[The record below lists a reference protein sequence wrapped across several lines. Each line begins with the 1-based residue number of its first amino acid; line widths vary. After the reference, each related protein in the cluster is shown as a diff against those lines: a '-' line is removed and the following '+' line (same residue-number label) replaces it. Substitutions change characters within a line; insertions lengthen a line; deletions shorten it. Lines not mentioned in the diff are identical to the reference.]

1 MRWRFSILLLV
12 LALLAAACGDD
23 DTATT
28 TAAPATDAPATTAA
42 PADACAIANLE
53 LVQPGVLTVA
63 TGDPAFPPWVSG
75 LDGAN
80 FDSPESKTGFEAA
93 LVYALAAE
101 LGFSDD
107 QVEWV
112 RTGFDEAVAPGPK
125 NFDFNL
131 QQYSITAVRDEV
143 VDFSDP
149 YYVTRQSLV
158 GLADSAAIGATTLGD
173 LADVRLGAQ
182 IGTTSLDFIEN
193 VIQPNEQ
200 ASVYDT
206 NVNAIAALVAGQI
219 DAIVV
224 DLPTAFFVIAV
235 QIPEQGAEGQV
246 IAQFESPAQDPDEYG
261 LLFAEGNP
269 LVGCVNEALAALKA
283 NGTLADLEAEWLT
296 AGGQIATITE

>member
-1 MRWRFSILLLV
+1 MRWRLPIVLLV
-12 LALLAAACGDD
+12 LALFAAACGDD
-23 DTATT
+23 DTTTT
-28 TAAPATDAPATTAA
+28 TAAPATDAPATTAPA
-42 PADACAIANLE
+42 ADACAIENLE
-53 LVQPGVLTVA
+53 LIEPGVLTVA
-63 TGDPAFPPWVSG
+63 TGDTAFPPWVSG

-80 FDSPESKTGFEAA
+80 FDTPESKTGFEGA
-93 LVYALAAE
+93 LAYEIAAE

-107 QVEWV
+107 QVTWV
-112 RTGFDEAVAPGPK
+112 RTTFDEAIAPGPK

-131 QQYSITAVRDEV
+131 QQYSITEAREEV
-143 VDFSDP
+143 VDFSVP
-149 YYVTRQSLV
+149 YYTTRQSLV
-158 GLADSAAIGATTLGD
+158 GLSDSAAIGAATLAD

-193 VIQPNEQ
+193 VIQPSEA

-206 NVNAIAALVAGQI
+206 NVDAITALVAGQI

-246 IAQFESPAQDPDEYG
+246 IAQFETPAQDPDNYG
-261 LLFAEGNP
+261 LLFADGNS
-269 LVGCVNEALAALKA
+269 LVDCVNDALETLRS
-283 NGTLADLEAEWLT
+283 NGTLANLEAEWLT